1 VGASRALE
9 IAGLRIEDC
18 LPGYRQAS
26 LVIRQ
31 GKGGKAR
38 AAEALAKSY

>member
-1 VGASRALE
+1 LE

>member
-1 VGASRALE
+1 ME
-9 IAGLRIEDC
+9 IAGPRTEDC
-18 LPGYRQAS
+18 LPGHGQAS

-38 AAEALAKSY
+38 AAAGLAKSY